1 MENTY
6 YETTDY
12 GKTGTADHIGLPG
25 DGGGSDP
32 VKPGNTAPSE
42 ETRRIISRHFS
53 RMGLGTVVILLAA
66 SAVQIV
72 LGLILN
78 AAAPDAMEN
87 TSWAMW
93 LVTFAPM
100 YLVGVPLGLLI
111 MRRAPS
117 LPLEK
122 ESLSLGRYLVIILIS
137 IFMMYAGNLVGMAI
151 QSVVEKLVGF
161 VPGNPLDEYV
171 SGDSLVLQILFMVIL
186 APLIEEFIFRKTLI
200 DRMHPYGEKL
210 AVVTTAA
217 MFGLF
222 HGNLSQMFYAFTL
235 GLVFGYVYLRTG
247 KLRYTVG
254 LHMLINLLGGV
265 VGPKLMEWA
274 DASSGGLSELED
286 LDLTDLSDLAQMDV
300 SSAVTPGAI
309 AAGLYSAVMIGCA
322 IAGLVLLIIRS
333 RRLTFR
339 PATLELGKGQRF
351 RTAWLN
357 PGMLLFAV
365 VCLLMVVSTF
375 LTL

>member
-12 GKTGTADHIGLPG
+12 GKTGTADHTDLPG
-25 DGGGSDP
+25 DGGGFDP
-32 VKPGNTAPSE
+32 AEPGKTPMGE

-66 SAVQIV
+66 SVVQIV
-72 LGLILN
+72 LGLILD
-78 AAAPDAMEN
+78 AVAPAGMEN
-87 TSWAMW
+87 SSWGLW

-122 ESLSLGRYLVIILIS
+122 ESLSLGRYVGIILIS
-137 IFMMYAGNLVGMAI
+137 IFMMYAGNLLGMAI
-151 QSVVEKLVGF
+151 QSLVEKLVGF

-171 SGDSLVLQILFMVIL
+171 SGDSVVLQILFMVIL

-265 VGPKLMEWA
+265 VGPELSEWA
-274 DASSGGLSELED
+274 ASSSEGLRGLEGMELADLAGVDLSEL
-286 LDLTDLSDLAQMDV
+286 MN
-300 SSAVTPGAI
+300 PGAI
-309 AAGLYSAVMIGCA
+309 ALGLYSLVMIGCA
-322 IAGLVLLIIRS
+322 VAGLVLLCVRS
-333 RRLTFR
+333 RRVTFR
-339 PATLELGKGQRF
+339 PAPLELGRGQRF

-357 PGMLLFAV
+357 PGMILFAAI
-365 VCLLMVVSTF
+365 CLIMVVTTF
-375 LTL
+375 LT

>member
-12 GKTGTADHIGLPG
+12 GKTGTADHTDLPA
-25 DGGGSDP
+25 DGGGLDP
-32 VKPGNTAPSE
+32 VKPGNTALGE

-66 SAVQIV
+66 SVVQIV
-72 LGLILN
+72 LGLILD
-78 AAAPDAMEN
+78 AVAPAGMEN
-87 TSWAMW
+87 SSWGLW

-122 ESLSLGRYLVIILIS
+122 ESLSPGRYVGIILIS
-137 IFMMYAGNLVGMAI
+137 IFMMYAGNLLGMAI
-151 QSVVEKLVGF
+151 QSLVEKLVGF

-171 SGDSLVLQILFMVIL
+171 SGDSVVLQILFMVIL

-254 LHMLINLLGGV
+254 LHMLINFLGGV
-265 VGPKLMEWA
+265 VSPELAEWA
-274 DASSGGLSELED
+274 DASSEGVSGLEE
-286 LDLTDLSDLAQMDV
+286 LDLTDLARLSDV
-300 SSAVTPGAI
+300 SSAITPATI
-309 AAGLYSAVMIGCA
+309 VVGLYSLAMIGCA
-322 IAGLVLLIIRS
+322 VAGLVLLCVRA
-333 RRLTFR
+333 RRVTFR
-339 PATLELGKGQRF
+339 PAPLELGRGQRF
-351 RTAWLN
+351 PTAWLN
-357 PGMLLFAV
+357 PGMILFTV
-365 VCLLMVVSTF
+365 ICLIMVASTF

>member
-12 GKTGTADHIGLPG
+12 DKTGTADHTDLPA
-25 DGGGSDP
+25 DGGGLDP
-32 VKPGNTAPSE
+32 VKPGNTALGE

-66 SAVQIV
+66 SVVQIV
-72 LGLILN
+72 LGLILD
-78 AAAPDAMEN
+78 AVAPAGMEN
-87 TSWAMW
+87 SSWGLW

-122 ESLSLGRYLVIILIS
+122 ESLSLGRYVGIILIS
-137 IFMMYAGNLVGMAI
+137 IFMMYAGNLLGMAI
-151 QSVVEKLVGF
+151 QSLVEKLVGF

-171 SGDSLVLQILFMVIL
+171 SGDSVVLQILFMVIL

-274 DASSGGLSELED
+274 GESADGASELEE
-286 LDLTDLSDLAQMDV
+286 LDLTALVSDA
-300 SSAVTPGAI
+300 SSAVTPGAV
-309 AAGLYSAVMIGCA
+309 AAGLYSIIMIGCA
-322 IAGLVLLIIRS
+322 LAGLVLLIIRS

-339 PATLELGKGQRF
+339 PAALELGKGRRF

-357 PGMLLFAV
+357 PGMLLFTA